1 MLLFLPAVRPSH
13 RSHESF
19 SSRENRG
26 LNGHP
31 RWTDCHQVF
40 TVSEPK
46 VDRAM
51 VCQEY
56 GPGGRPIPGWRT
68 VSCFGQAVK
77 PDVTVLT
84 MTRIHGAGKYLL
96 VVGVAAVLI
105 TATVRGFVGVAD
117 ADPGSLLTNGS
128 FETTTTPVSGVL
140 TVDAGDS
147 TTIQGWTVVTPSAY
161 EGTGGSVDV
170 VSNSYWNVEDGSNS
184 IDLAGT
190 TGVPGGIYQD
200 VATTEGYQYVLSYWS
215 AVNGDESPGNVHTI
229 DVVFDGA
236 VVGTTQAAGV
246 GRPLD
251 WVEHSITVTATSTTS
266 RVEFDDVTS
275 GDVNQGPALDNVS
288 FDAVPAAPIT
298 LNPGALSPET
308 TNAQFTVPVATFTS
322 GDSGATADEF
332 TALINWGDGS
342 TSAGV
347 IGGASPFQV
356 TGSHTY
362 ASHGSYTVSI
372 TVNGPNGAT
381 ATVTEPVVVA
391 DAVATCSSNGCSG
404 SITTPTQS
412 EQFSSTSTTGSIQ
425 TDLDPKGGFS
435 CHDLFRH
442 APQVGTVTDTGLTAN
457 IVITD
462 TFPNKSSS
470 GSWLIPFAVCYQAQ
484 TPFKDLLGRKVTTG
498 LLPPCPLGHSS
509 RTLVAPC
516 VQSITELPL
525 YRGNVVETIVV
536 PPGDPRHS

>member
-1 MLLFLPAVRPSH
+1 MKPGV
-13 RSHESF
+13 
-19 SSRENRG
+19 
-26 LNGHP
+26 
-31 RWTDCHQVF
+31 
-40 TVSEPK
+40 TVS
-46 VDRAM
+46 V
-51 VCQEY
+51 
-56 GPGGRPIPGWRT
+56 
-68 VSCFGQAVK
+68 
-77 PDVTVLT
+77 
-84 MTRIHGAGKYLL
+84 MTRIHGAGRYLL

-105 TATVRGFVGVAD
+105 TGTVRGFVGVAD

-161 EGTGGSVDV
+161 GGTGGSVDV
-170 VSNSYWNVEDGSNS
+170 ISNSYWNAEDGNNS

-200 VATTEGYQYVLSYWS
+200 VTTTKGYQYVLSYWS
-215 AVNGDESPGNVHTI
+215 AVNGDESPGIVHTI

-236 VVGTTQAAGV
+236 VVGTTQAAGM
-246 GRPLD
+246 GRPLY

-266 RVEFDDVTS
+266 HIEFDDVTS

-288 FDAVPAAPIT
+288 FDPVPAAAIT
-298 LNPGALSPET
+298 INPGVLSPET
-308 TNAQFTVPVATFTS
+308 TNAQFTVPLATFTS
-322 GDSGATADEF
+322 ADPAATSGEF

-342 TSAGV
+342 TSDGV
-347 IGGASPFQV
+347 IGGAGPFQV

-372 TVNGPNGAT
+372 TVDGPNGAT

-391 DAVATCSSNGCSG
+391 DAVATCSSKGCSG

-412 EQFSSTSTTGSIQ
+412 EQFSSSSTTGSIQ
-425 TDLDPKGGFS
+425 TDLDSSGVLS

-442 APQVGTVTDTGLTAN
+442 APQIGTVTDTGLTAN

-462 TFPNKSSS
+462 TFPNKDSS
-470 GSWLIPFAVCYQAQ
+470 GSWLVPFAVCYQAQ
-484 TPFKDLLGRKVTTG
+484 TPFTDLLGKKVTTG
-498 LLPPCPLGHSS
+498 LLPPCPLPLAHSS
-509 RTLVAPC
+509 RPLVAPC